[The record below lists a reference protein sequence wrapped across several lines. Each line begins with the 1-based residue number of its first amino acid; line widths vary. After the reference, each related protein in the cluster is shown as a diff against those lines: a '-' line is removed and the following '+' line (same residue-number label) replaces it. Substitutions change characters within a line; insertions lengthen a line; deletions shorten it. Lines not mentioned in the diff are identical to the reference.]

1 MERGPTENS
10 TSIARGSV
18 GTRSLGLEALAKGA
32 AASITSRPIE
42 RSTLQI
48 QNPLS
53 DDRDGRPYLSLILIQ
68 LHVRHPIFQIPKKK
82 PQAHRLGLPHLLNL
96 NPNLTHPSY
105 SLQAV
110 AFSLLLSPP
119 PPDRQYSQTHH
130 RQHRAA
136 RLRNRP
142 RIVQHDALV
151 VLRESQ

>member
-1 MERGPTENS
+1 MSDIPYS
-10 TSIARGSV
+10 KFQKKAPSS
-18 GTRSLGLEALAKGA
+18 SLGA
-32 AASITSRPIE
+32 
-42 RSTLQI
+42 
-48 QNPLS
+48 
-53 DDRDGRPYLSLILIQ
+53 Y
-68 LHVRHPIFQIPKKK
+68 
-82 PQAHRLGLPHLLNL
+82 LLNL
-96 NPNLTHPSY
+96 NLKLNLNLTHPAY

-119 PPDRQYSQTHH
+119 PPDRQYSQTNQ

>member
-1 MERGPTENS
+1 MSDIPYS
-10 TSIARGSV
+10 KFQKKAPSS
-18 GTRSLGLEALAKGA
+18 SLGA
-32 AASITSRPIE
+32 
-42 RSTLQI
+42 
-48 QNPLS
+48 
-53 DDRDGRPYLSLILIQ
+53 Y
-68 LHVRHPIFQIPKKK
+68 
-82 PQAHRLGLPHLLNL
+82 LLNL
-96 NPNLTHPSY
+96 NLNLNLNLKLKLNLNLTHPSY

-119 PPDRQYSQTHH
+119 PPDRQYSQTNQ